1 MKGGD
6 NMNAVEVIKEIT
18 EVVQELGN
26 FFKAIADTSSDLV
39 IALFGLATVLEI
51 IREKILKKK

>member
-1 MKGGD
+1 
-6 NMNAVEVIKEIT
+6 MNTVEIIKEIT
-18 EVVQELGN
+18 EVVQELDN

-51 IREKILKKK
+51 IREKILNKK